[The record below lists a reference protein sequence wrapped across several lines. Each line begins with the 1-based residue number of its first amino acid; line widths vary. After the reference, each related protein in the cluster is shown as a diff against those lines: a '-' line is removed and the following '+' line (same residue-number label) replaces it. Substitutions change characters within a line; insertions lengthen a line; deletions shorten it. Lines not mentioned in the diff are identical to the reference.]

1 MSLQDH
7 HRLVLISGCRLLDHN
22 DIFHGIL
29 YIEKLMCFRKVHQEI
44 ADLLHIAGA
53 VRDLRDLF
61 KIVKNFLRF

>member
-7 HRLVLISGCRLLDHN
+7 HRFLLVSGSCLLDHN
-22 DIFHGIL
+22 DIFHSIL
-29 YIEKLMCFRKVHQEI
+29 YIEKLMCFCKVHQEI

-61 KIVKNFLRF
+61 KIVKYFLRF